1 MQLGNRLQLV
11 SGDGNTFAKHA
22 GLIRNANFHWIL
34 ADLEGFNRF
43 HWTESPS
50 FC

>member
-1 MQLGNRLQLV
+1 MAVKSDAVRKPVAAG
-11 SGDGNTFAKHA
+11 FWHA
-22 GLIRNANFHWIL
+22 DLIRNANFHWIL